1 MILFEPEEAVI
12 ERLVRWAEG
21 QPAVRAM
28 LLTSSRAIP
37 GGVEDAFSDYDVILA
52 LAVDTP
58 AGEILPFHQGR
69 DWLEAFGRVLVL
81 FRDPLEMEDGC
92 QKSGYVVQ
100 FEDGLKID
108 FSLWETK
115 ILRRVAAAP
124 ELPAEFDA
132 GYRLLLDKD
141 GLAQGLKPPTY
152 QAYIPVPPGERKYRE
167 TVEMFL
173 LDATYMAKFLWRDD
187 LMAAR
192 HLLETFIQQEHL
204 LPMLE
209 WHMEIDHGWS
219 VKPGPY
225 GRRLK
230 RTLRPDLWADL
241 EGTYTGPGLEE
252 NWQALFRTIA
262 LMRKAALEVGERLG
276 FAYPHDIERR
286 TLAYINQIKVYDP
299 GG

>member
-1 MILFEPEEAVI
+1 MILFEPEETVI

-28 LLTSSRAIP
+28 ILTSSRATP
-37 GGVEDAFSDYDVILA
+37 LGPEDAFSDYDIILA
-52 LAVDTP
+52 LED
-58 AGEILPFHQGR
+58 ILPFHESRG
-69 DWLEAFGRVLVL
+69 WLEAFGRVLVL
-81 FRDPLEMEDGC
+81 FRDPLETEDGC
-92 QKSGYVVQ
+92 QKSGYVIQ
-100 FEDGLKID
+100 FEGGLKID
-108 FSLWETK
+108 FSLWETE
-115 ILRRVAAAP
+115 ILRQVAAASN
-124 ELPAEFDA
+124 LPAEFDA
-132 GYRLLLDKD
+132 GYRILLDKD
-141 GLAQGLKPPTY
+141 GLARGLKPPTY
-152 QAYIPVPPGERKYRE
+152 KAYIPVPPSERKYRE

-173 LDATYMAKFLWRDD
+173 LDATYMAKFLWRGD

-209 WHMEIDHGWS
+209 WHMEIEHGWS

-241 EGTYTGPGLEE
+241 ESTYTGPGLEE

-276 FAYPHDIERR
+276 FAYPHEMERR
-286 TLAYINQIKVYDP
+286 TLDYIHQIKAYQP
-299 GG
+299 G